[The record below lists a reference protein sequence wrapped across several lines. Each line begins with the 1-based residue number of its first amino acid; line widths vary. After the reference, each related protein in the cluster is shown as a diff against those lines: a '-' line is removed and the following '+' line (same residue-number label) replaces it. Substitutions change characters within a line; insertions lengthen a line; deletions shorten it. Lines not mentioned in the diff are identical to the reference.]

1 MAELVSQKKNIM
13 PALGIPGPHTST
25 STSSH
30 QPRELY
36 HNPSE
41 NNSTLSFLDS
51 TPTIADS
58 EVDLLGEESVRGD
71 VELGLTTASATGPSH
86 QQIPGSRPETSRQV
100 PPLREPHLQMLDS
113 PLVPNK
119 DDLNVH
125 EPNVYEPNAHESN
138 VQPNVHEPNAGTTS
152 REWKSWKIKY
162 LWLSFLLMI
171 TISLIGTIITLN
183 LISKKNGGFAPLTSS
198 PGFLA
203 RDPEIE
209 RAIWAQGILYTSFPA
224 LIMTLYRIMWESTV
238 AAFADRQPYVDLK
251 KDRGRPA
258 KATIMLDY
266 KTEPA
271 LWAYILAFK
280 NRHYILGLCMVSSV
294 LLALLVVPLVAF
306 LFTTDSFASNTVLP
320 VSIVTSFDPKSVVSY
335 PPDLRLSLNSAA
347 AMRLQDGRGPSW
359 TDGEF
364 AFPKFLPSIKVGDGN
379 ATIETIAYSA
389 HIDCEYM
396 PESDYEK
403 IVLPPG
409 TPGYPPRV
417 TTFQVAANDRGC
429 AITGTISVTTVPEFP
444 DLPDIPGMPGL
455 NSPQN
460 ILKSWPTF
468 TCSADSGWSRL
479 SILTTRYVNSSTGI
493 TNFSLISCIP
503 SYRMTPGNL
512 VATTSM

>member
-224 LIMTLYRIMWESTV
+224 LIMTLY
-238 AAFADRQPYVDLK
+238 
-251 KDRGRPA
+251 
-258 KATIMLDY
+258 
-266 KTEPA
+266 
-271 LWAYILAFK
+271 
-280 NRHYILGLCMVSSV
+280 
-294 LLALLVVPLVAF
+294 
-306 LFTTDSFASNTVLP
+306 
-320 VSIVTSFDPKSVVSY
+320 
-335 PPDLRLSLNSAA
+335 
-347 AMRLQDGRGPSW
+347 
-359 TDGEF
+359 
-364 AFPKFLPSIKVGDGN
+364 
-379 ATIETIAYSA
+379 
-389 HIDCEYM
+389 
-396 PESDYEK
+396 
-403 IVLPPG
+403 
-409 TPGYPPRV
+409 
-417 TTFQVAANDRGC
+417 
-429 AITGTISVTTVPEFP
+429 
-444 DLPDIPGMPGL
+444 
-455 NSPQN
+455 
-460 ILKSWPTF
+460 
-468 TCSADSGWSRL
+468 
-479 SILTTRYVNSSTGI
+479 
-493 TNFSLISCIP
+493 
-503 SYRMTPGNL
+503 
-512 VATTSM
+512 

>member
-1 MAELVSQKKNIM
+1 
-13 PALGIPGPHTST
+13 
-25 STSSH
+25 
-30 QPRELY
+30 
-36 HNPSE
+36 
-41 NNSTLSFLDS
+41 
-51 TPTIADS
+51 
-58 EVDLLGEESVRGD
+58 
-71 VELGLTTASATGPSH
+71 
-86 QQIPGSRPETSRQV
+86 
-100 PPLREPHLQMLDS
+100 MLDS
-113 PLVPNK
+113 HLVPNN

-125 EPNVYEPNAHESN
+125 EPNVHEPNAHELN
-138 VQPNVHEPNAGTTS
+138 VQPIVQPNAHELDIQPIAGITS

-224 LIMTLYRIMWESTV
+224 LIMTLYRTMWESTV

-266 KTEPA
+266 KTEPG

-379 ATIETIAYSA
+379 ATIETTAYSA

-455 NSPQN
+455 NPPQN
-460 ILKSWPTF
+460 ILKAWPTF